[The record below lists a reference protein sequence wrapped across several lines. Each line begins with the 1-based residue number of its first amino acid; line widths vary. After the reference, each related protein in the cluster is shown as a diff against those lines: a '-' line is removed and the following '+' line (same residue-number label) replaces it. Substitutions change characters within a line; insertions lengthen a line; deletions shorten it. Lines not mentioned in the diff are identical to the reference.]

1 MPSSEISPADAETS
15 PLREH
20 PVQEGDT
27 GGDAEE
33 DQAVVFV
40 DAATRVSTPS
50 AFDDWYYGIED
61 KLGQGTIGMGV
72 CLIIFL
78 VVLLGAMTC
87 NPI

>member
-1 MPSSEISPADAETS
+1 MPTPEISPVDTEGPGAPRVA
-15 PLREH
+15 
-20 PVQEGDT
+20 QEGSQNS
-27 GGDAEE
+27 
-33 DQAVVFV
+33 DQDVVFV

-72 CLIIFL
+72 CLIIFVL
-78 VVLLGAMTC
+78 VLLGAITC